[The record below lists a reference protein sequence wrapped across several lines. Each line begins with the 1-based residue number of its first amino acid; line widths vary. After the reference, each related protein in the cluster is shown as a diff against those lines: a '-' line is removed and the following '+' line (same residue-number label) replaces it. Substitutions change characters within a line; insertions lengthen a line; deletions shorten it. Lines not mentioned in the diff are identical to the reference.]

1 MGRLVLLATLALV
14 AAACAAD
21 SSITDQNGSWQLHS
35 GTIDGR
41 AVPIV
46 NSHPITLNIDGKVI
60 GGTASCNGYGGEV
73 QRDGGF
79 RVTSLN
85 YTQMACFPEATML
98 AESTYLEAL
107 GRVDTANVIAR
118 TLVLTGSG
126 VSLEFA
132 PLDPVPTADLV
143 GTTWLLDGLLA
154 GDTVT
159 SVGGDRATLQLLDD
173 GTFTGSTGCRSV
185 AGSYVVSGAEVIF
198 TSWGAEGEC
207 PQSLQAQDSH
217 VVSVFEG
224 GFRVEIEGGRL
235 TILVRGNEGLTY
247 RAGS

>member
-1 MGRLVLLATLALV
+1 MRRLAILASLALV
-14 AAACAAD
+14 VTACAAD
-21 SSITDQNGSWQLHS
+21 SSIADQNGSWQFLS

-46 NSHPITLNIDGKVI
+46 DSHPITLNIDGDVT

-79 RVTSLN
+79 RVTELSS
-85 YTQMACFPEATML
+85 TEMACFPELTML
-98 AESTYLEAL
+98 SESAYLEGL
-107 GRVDTANVIAR
+107 GRVDTADVIAR
-118 TLVLTGSG
+118 TLALTGSG

-132 PLDPVPTADLV
+132 ALDPVPTADLV
-143 GTTWLLDGLLA
+143 GTTWVLDGLLA

-159 SVGGDRATLQLLDD
+159 SVGGDRATLQLFDD

-185 AGSYVVSGAEVIF
+185 AGSYVVSGAEVTF

-207 PQSLQAQDSH
+207 SQSLQAQDSH

-224 GFRVEIEGGRL
+224 GFRVEIEGDRL
-235 TILVRGNEGLTY
+235 TILVRGNDGLTY
-247 RAGS
+247 GDGS